1 MRAINSC
8 NVENTMTAQEKIRNR
23 KIGVLGMARSGM
35 AVARLAKKL
44 GGHLFVSD
52 AGSASSLAAKV
63 SELKA
68 LDIAYETDHHSDK
81 LLASDFLVLSP
92 GVSLNI
98 DILQRVRTQG
108 IPIFSEIEF
117 ASWLC
122 RGKIAA
128 ITGSNG
134 KTTTTTLLG
143 EICAAAG
150 LDTHVCGN
158 IGVAF
163 ADVVEK
169 VTEKSIVVLE
179 VSSFQLETIG
189 DFRPHIGTILN
200 ITPDHL
206 DRHGT
211 FTAYRKAKLRIAENQ
226 SSEQFLIMNREDR
239 ESASIAPDTQA
250 VVKWFSTSERAG
262 DNATWVTGNSLWME
276 HAGKEIQIIAT
287 KDILIPGPHNLQNAA
302 AAALMASLLG
312 IDPAIIAKV
321 LKLFPGVEHRI
332 ERCGTVAGVNFIND
346 SKATNVDSV
355 VQALRSIET
364 PIYLILGGRD
374 KGGSYAPIAQ
384 IGKDKI
390 RGLIVIG
397 EAKDKIFA
405 ALGRTFPTQFSA
417 SLEEAVERSFG
428 LASPGDTVLLSP
440 ACASFDMFDN
450 FEHRG
455 RVFKAAVASLKNGRK
470 KNETVSG

>member
-1 MRAINSC
+1 
-8 NVENTMTAQEKIRNR
+8 MTAQEKIRNR
-23 KIGVLGMARSGM
+23 KVGVLGMARSGM
-35 AVARLAKKL
+35 AVARLSKKL
-44 GGHLFVSD
+44 GGQPFVSD
-52 AGSASSLAAKV
+52 AGPASALAARV
-63 SELKA
+63 SELRA
-68 LDIAYETDHHSDK
+68 LDIPCETDHHSDK
-81 LLASDFLVLSP
+81 LLATDYLVLSP
-92 GVSLNI
+92 GVSLDI
-98 DILQRVRTQG
+98 DILSRVRAKG

-122 RGKIAA
+122 RGKIVA

-134 KTTTTTLLG
+134 KTTTTTLMG

-169 VTEKSIVVLE
+169 VSEKSVVVLE

-189 DFRPHIGTILN
+189 DFRPHIGAILN

-211 FTAYRKAKLRIAENQ
+211 FGAYRKAKLRIAENQ
-226 SSEQFLIMNREDR
+226 SSEQYLVMNREDR
-239 ESASIAPDTQA
+239 ESASISPDTQA
-250 VVKWFSTSERAG
+250 ELKWFSTSERAG
-262 DNATWVTGNSLWME
+262 ENATWVTGGSLWLE
-276 HAGKEIQIIAT
+276 HLGKEVQVIAT
-287 KDILIPGPHNLQNAA
+287 RDILIPGPHNLQNAA

-312 IDPAIIAKV
+312 IDPAIIARV
-321 LKLFPGVEHRI
+321 LKSFPGVEHRI

-374 KGGSYAPIAQ
+374 KGGSYNPIAQ
-384 IGKDKI
+384 VGKDKI
-390 RGLIVIG
+390 RGIIVIG
-397 EAKDKIFA
+397 EARDKIFA
-405 ALGRTFPTQFSA
+405 ALGRTFPMQFAA
-417 SLEEAVERSFG
+417 SLEEAVERGFA
-428 LASPGDTVLLSP
+428 LASPGDTVMLSP

-455 RVFKAAVASLKNGRK
+455 RVFKATVASLKNGRK

>member
-1 MRAINSC
+1 
-8 NVENTMTAQEKIRNR
+8 MTAQEKIRNR

-44 GGHLFVSD
+44 GGQPFVSD
-52 AGSASSLAAKV
+52 AGSAMALAAKV
-63 SELKA
+63 QELRA
-68 LDIAYETDHHSDK
+68 LNIPCETDQHTDELLTSDY
-81 LLASDFLVLSP
+81 LVLSP

-98 DILQRVRTQG
+98 DILIRAKAKG

-122 RGKIAA
+122 RGKIVA

-134 KTTTTTLLG
+134 KTTTTTLMG
-143 EICAAAG
+143 EICKVAG

-163 ADVVEK
+163 ADLVES
-169 VTEKSIVVLE
+169 VTEQSVVVLE

-189 DFRPHIGTILN
+189 DFRPHITAILN

-211 FTAYRKAKLRIAENQ
+211 FEAYRKAKLRITENQ
-226 SSEQFLIMNREDR
+226 SSEQYLIMNRDDR
-239 ESASIAPDTQA
+239 ESAALTPDTQA
-250 VVKWFSTSERAG
+250 QVRWFSTMSRAG
-262 DNATWVTGNSLWME
+262 DNSTWVSDGRLWLLHQGRE
-276 HAGKEIQIIAT
+276 TEIIAVRE
-287 KDILIPGPHNLQNAA
+287 IAIPGPHNLQNAA
-302 AAALMASLLG
+302 AAALMATLLD
-312 IDPAIIAKV
+312 IPATVIAQT
-321 LKLFPGVEHRI
+321 LRTFPGVEHRI
-332 ERCGTVAGVNFIND
+332 ERCGAVAGVNFIND

-355 VQALRSIET
+355 VQALRSIDT

-397 EAKDKIFA
+397 EARDKIFA
-405 ALGRTFPTQFSA
+405 ALGKSFPTQFA
-417 SLEEAVERSFG
+417 KSLEEAVERGFA
-428 LASPGDTVLLSP
+428 LASPGDTVMLSP
-440 ACASFDMFDN
+440 ACASFDMFEN

-455 RVFKAAVASLKNGRK
+455 RVFKKAVASLRNGKK